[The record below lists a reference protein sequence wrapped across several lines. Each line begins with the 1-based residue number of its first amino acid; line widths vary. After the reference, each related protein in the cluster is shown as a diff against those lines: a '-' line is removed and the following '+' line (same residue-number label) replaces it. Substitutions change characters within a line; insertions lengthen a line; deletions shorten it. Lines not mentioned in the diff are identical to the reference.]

1 MQELNLS
8 QINTFLASYE
18 IPAIKGFELIDSSH
32 GEEDV
37 RHNYI
42 LDRRYV
48 LRVNSAPVFTEQR
61 LSELNRLIDRYRDFG
76 LKSPLFLSD
85 KNGKYLQEIDGCY
98 AYLSEYLDLPLADDR
113 EEKRKLIGE
122 RLSFVARFAQRYRG
136 VDLVDTRSMYS
147 LFELSPYDELTGVN
161 EKQDNLNELSAAL
174 RKWGYDGLADRLN
187 QRNEELRSQLRSI
200 YRELPRCVFQ
210 GDENFSNLCLD
221 EAGHIAGIF
230 DFNMSGTEVIA
241 NYLANLAFQARINF
255 LDNCF
260 DENSPEQVFA
270 EIADVFRDSTAQ
282 IQQHYAFSEPEKQAY
297 FRYAELVLLSGNAI
311 VSALTQHLE
320 CEKTREKAAALLQKI
335 METSLK

>member
-8 QINTFLASYE
+8 QINTFLSPYE
-18 IPAIKGFELIDSSH
+18 IPAIEGFELIDSSH
-32 GEEDV
+32 GEEDA

-42 LDRRYV
+42 LDRKYV

-61 LSELNRLIDRYRDFG
+61 LSELNRLIGRYREFG
-76 LKSPLFLSD
+76 LKAPFFLPD
-85 KNGKYLQEIDGCY
+85 KKGNYLQKVNGCY
-98 AYLSEYLDLPLADDR
+98 AYLSEYLDMPLADDS
-113 EEKRKLIGE
+113 EEKWKLIGE

-136 VDLVDTRSMYS
+136 ADLVETRSMYS
-147 LFELSPYDELTGVN
+147 LFDLSPYDELTGID
-161 EKQDNLNELSAAL
+161 EKQDNLNELSTAL
-174 RKWGYDGLADRLN
+174 RKWGYDGLADRLE
-187 QRNEELRSQLRSI
+187 QRNEELRSQLRPI
-200 YRELPRCVFQ
+200 YRDLPRCVFQ

-270 EIADVFRDSTAQ
+270 EIADVFQDSTGLIEQ
-282 IQQHYAFSEPEKQAY
+282 YYSFSEREKRAY
-297 FRYAELVLLSGNAI
+297 FQYAELVLLSGYVI
-311 VSALTQHLE
+311 VSTLTRHLE
-320 CEKTREKAAALLQKI
+320 CEKTREKAAELLQKLI
-335 METSLK
+335 ENPLK

>member
-8 QINTFLASYE
+8 QINTFLSPYG
-18 IPAIKGFELIDSSH
+18 IPAIEGFELIDSSH

-42 LDRRYV
+42 LDRKYV

-61 LSELNRLIDRYRDFG
+61 LSELNRLIGRYREFG
-76 LKSPLFLSD
+76 LKAPFFLPD
-85 KNGKYLQEIDGCY
+85 KKGNYLQKIDGCY

-113 EEKRKLIGE
+113 EEKRELVGE
-122 RLSFVARFAQRYRG
+122 RLSFVARFAQLYRG
-136 VDLVDTRSMYS
+136 VDLVETRSMYS
-147 LFELSPYDELTGVN
+147 LFELSPYDELTGID

-174 RKWGYDGLADRLN
+174 RKRGYDGLADRLE
-187 QRNEELRSQLRSI
+187 QRNEELRSQLRPI
-200 YRELPRCVFQ
+200 YRDLPRCVFQ

-260 DENSPEQVFA
+260 DENSPEQVCSRIVETFQN
-270 EIADVFRDSTAQ
+270 STELIEQ
-282 IQQHYAFSEPEKQAY
+282 CYSFSEKEKRAY
-297 FRYAELVLLSGNAI
+297 FQYAELVLLSGYVI
-311 VSALTQHLE
+311 VSTLTRHLE
-320 CEKTREKAAALLQKI
+320 CEKTREKAAELLEKLI
-335 METSLK
+335 ENPLK